1 MDLDDDGDDNNVRA
15 DNRDDNAVRAEEGDN
30 VVRAVEGDDNIVPAD
45 EGDDNIRDTKSAN
58 DKEEDDPDDEEVAI
72 GDIQWNYGYKPIP
85 TVDELWP
92 NETPEDNARWY
103 QELHSRPATPPGP
116 IGNKSS
122 KPKSKICA
130 EEKFCKLC
138 FHEGESM
145 SVVTSH
151 HNLDIT
157 CPTMTDEE
165 KETMYGPD
173 WIPKMF
179 GYT

>member
-1 MDLDDDGDDNNVRA
+1 MLLRRNAATKEDTNLVDDTKDDDDH
-15 DNRDDNAVRAEEGDN
+15 
-30 VVRAVEGDDNIVPAD
+30 
-45 EGDDNIRDTKSAN
+45 
-58 DKEEDDPDDEEVAI
+58 PDI
-72 GDIQWNYGYKPIP
+72 
-85 TVDELWP
+85 
-92 NETPEDNARWY
+92 
-103 QELHSRPATPPGP
+103 PATWQENQNQYGSNVTVGATRRMPETHSAPPGGYRAWYTGEP
-116 IGNKSS
+116 LY
-122 KPKSKICA
+122 P

-138 FHEGESM
+138 FHEGEPV
-145 SVVTSH
+145 SVVKSH